1 MTPDQMCLEAIKRGF
16 IEVDFDRGIAY
27 AKRYAGKQ
35 MGTFN
40 KKGYKV
46 ATLHLDGKR
55 AQIKIHRLV
64 WIAKNGIPENNG
76 LVDHINRIK
85 DDNRLDNLRIVD
97 NKGNATNRRSYKGEG
112 NPAARIN
119 RNTAEAIREH
129 HMISKNYKITAAK
142 FRVSKSLVSQIIRK
156 ELWL

>member
-1 MTPDQMCLEAIKRGF
+1 MCLEAFRRGF
-16 IEVDFDRGIAY
+16 IEVDFDKGIAY
-27 AKRYAGKQ
+27 SIRFWGKQ
-35 MGTFN
+35 IGSFN

-46 ATLHLDGKR
+46 STLHLDGKR
-55 AQIKIHRLV
+55 AQIKVHRLI
-64 WIAKNGIPENNG
+64 WIAKHGIPENNG

-97 NKGNATNRRSYKGEG
+97 DKGNSTNRRSYKGEG
-112 NPAARIN
+112 NPAAKIN

-129 HMISKNYKITAAK
+129 YLISDNYQATADK

-156 ELWL
+156 ELWI